1 MNCKHLRH
9 APLLALEKRDEKA
22 FFVGNLAAH
31 VGRYLQH
38 VQSAAGVARTDYET
52 DSKPKLR
59 VFVYACVVNTLTQL
73 LVALD
78 ALGLHRK
85 LYRADAARSTRHL
98 RSRTVFQ
105 LNCKEGGGGASET

>member
-1 MNCKHLRH
+1 MRMNCKHLPDS
-9 APLLALEKRDEKA
+9 PLLALEKRDEKA

-85 LYRADAARSTRHL
+85 LYRADAA
-98 RSRTVFQ
+98 
-105 LNCKEGGGGASET
+105 